1 MHALCLDACL
11 FGLWKSP
18 RGRFVVL
25 VSICF
30 LGVRGPSRVAGAEVL
45 GLKPVTAGECLPD
58 LRDYTFMWWAHGWRG
73 AKVRC
78 YQTGRYGLAMDT
90 AAMRLL
96 RFGTFDQT
104 PGYAAAASLP
114 NDVVLGLPDAFL
126 EITVQV
132 GAKTYRCASGAY
144 PRLIE
149 SGRFV
154 QRSDVE
160 GLAFKDDQGGAL
172 AAEGRF
178 ELVAWPDRLAAHV
191 DIKPHAAL
199 SQARASL
206 RFRAGAATVTRE
218 SPPGDWPTGQIQTID
233 AVLFGPP
240 REAEPGEVAV
250 TAWDLTTKAAVPV
263 RYDRVGGWFR
273 VDVPSLLPERTDIPQ
288 MDRLR
293 VRAANPSAS
302 PRAVR
307 LCFAKEDAVPGI
319 TGLVPMLRDA
329 EGFPVGIPVQISKN
343 WHRQAERRLRYEGP
357 WLHAF
362 SMLRLPARSQVELE
376 FSLAYGFW
384 GKVPL
389 ASHAQLCLVGWGV
402 DQLWDQAAI
411 GSWGESICYDPDVNL
426 QRSLI
431 DDVRPLMVRAMR
443 SKNGKWNWTNN
454 VGGGDFLVYHDEQ
467 GTKQFLSRMRTAYL
481 SQGPNLTDVVYS
493 GTSADGRIAATLRV
507 STPRSDD
514 VNRAYHRFRYDV
526 LRPTKFSRLT
536 FYQLGADNYND
547 HQFRKLARG
556 NEQGL
561 IEEWP
566 APQGGLRYHR
576 VGIPCP
582 GEVPWFSLHEA
593 KSGDPEGGAWANRGL
608 VIRSWKA
615 RLGGQDV
622 PPTAASYGTD
632 NGVPSANVEL
642 TPPPEVREL
651 LPGDYV
657 EGFVEL
663 VVLPQFADDYYGPN
677 ENLRQ
682 SLKKQANTWQ
692 PVLRQAVGNN
702 LRIAVDGGR
711 LVQRYPPVVAL
722 VNARS
727 VEVRITGGLGYVPLS
742 FAGLDN
748 WRGWELCRQQNG
760 VWTRVD
766 QSVFGN
772 DFWQVDREE
781 QSARYRITFNV
792 PLDRPGDAPG
802 ETRFQLRCVPQQ
814 SCPSQDPKI
823 LDRGGAKAD

>member
-1 MHALCLDACL
+1 MHALGLDACL
-11 FGLWKSP
+11 FGLWESP

-25 VSICF
+25 VSICL
-30 LGVRGPSRVAGAEVL
+30 LGLRGPSRVAGAELL

-343 WHRQAERRLRYEGP
+343 WHRKAERRLRYEGP

-362 SMLRLPARSQVELE
+362 SMLSSTEACS
-376 FSLAYGFW
+376 A
-384 GKVPL
+384 
-389 ASHAQLCLVGWGV
+389 VGRCAV
-402 DQLWDQAAI
+402 APAAI
-411 GSWGESICYDPDVNL
+411 PLFPERVSNGNHPSRFHDGSLRDRCRLRLS
-426 QRSLI
+426 S
-431 DDVRPLMVRAMR
+431 
-443 SKNGKWNWTNN
+443 
-454 VGGGDFLVYHDEQ
+454 VGGGTRSHSLCGDRAPAGGLAARPDLLRLLGFAPQQHRPAECRRFADQNRRVVLPFHPHVGLRERRGGGGQGRAKHHGLCAGGRGRDSHGQPGQAVLSVAGYHGRAGVKDFA
-467 GTKQFLSRMRTAYL
+467 SRAAF
-481 SQGPNLTDVVYS
+481 V
-493 GTSADGRIAATLRV
+493 IAAGTCA
-507 STPRSDD
+507 S
-514 VNRAYHRFRYDV
+514 F
-526 LRPTKFSRLT
+526 
-536 FYQLGADNYND
+536 
-547 HQFRKLARG
+547 
-556 NEQGL
+556 
-561 IEEWP
+561 
-566 APQGGLRYHR
+566 GG
-576 VGIPCP
+576 VAAGSP
-582 GEVPWFSLHEA
+582 
-593 KSGDPEGGAWANRGL
+593 N
-608 VIRSWKA
+608 
-615 RLGGQDV
+615 
-622 PPTAASYGTD
+622 PTAARSLGAVVGTARVVNVPGCPTHPDWLVGTIAYLLKYGQAPALDGHRRPVMYFKSKVHDLCPYREDDHNLCLEDQGCRGKQTRGD
-632 NGVPSANVEL
+632 CPARRWNSPGAATPGVNWC
-642 TPPPEVREL
+642 
-651 LPGDYV
+651 
-657 EGFVEL
+657 
-663 VVLPQFADDYYGPN
+663 VL
-677 ENLRQ
+677 
-682 SLKKQANTWQ
+682 
-692 PVLRQAVGNN
+692 
-702 LRIAVDGGR
+702 
-711 LVQRYPPVVAL
+711 
-722 VNARS
+722 ARS
-727 VEVRITGGLGYVPLS
+727 PCHGCTEP
-742 FAGLDN
+742 
-748 WRGWELCRQQNG
+748 
-760 VWTRVD
+760 
-766 QSVFGN
+766 
-772 DFWQVDREE
+772 
-781 QSARYRITFNV
+781 TF
-792 PLDRPGDAPG
+792 PDGMSPFYKEDDEGD
-802 ETRFQLRCVPQQ
+802 
-814 SCPSQDPKI
+814 D
-823 LDRGGAKAD
+823 